1 MRAVLLFLLLLL
13 PALAAAKPL
22 GFSIGTSKPVV
33 VDTSGGVPRVW
44 LDFGGGE
51 SRAATYRGGSGTQV
65 LEFAYD
71 IVAGDFAPSGIVAA
85 GEIDLAGGSIRD
97 AAGNPLT
104 LTFTPPDL
112 SGVKVQTY
120 RAA

>member
-1 MRAVLLFLLLLL
+1 MRAVLLVLRLLL

-33 VDTSGGVPRVW
+33 VDVSGGVPRVW

-51 SRAATYRGGSGTQV
+51 VRAATYRGGSGTQV

-71 IVAGDFAPSGIVAA
+71 VVAGDFAP
-85 GEIDLAGGSIRD
+85 
-97 AAGNPLT
+97 
-104 LTFTPPDL
+104 
-112 SGVKVQTY
+112 
-120 RAA
+120 